1 MSWKTRICG
10 EELYHHIYAWGN
22 DRHPVFKDHYHY
34 INYLQLL
41 QQYSIES
48 RIDIIAYALMQWH
61 VHLFVYDRDNTIST
75 FMHHL
80 HGDYAQFYNRET
92 HRVGHVFG
100 ERFHNKIVLVN
111 EHGTWLSRY
120 INRQAVAA
128 KIVSDPKDYPWT
140 SYRIYIGLDKNHEFL
155 KHDVIIRQY
164 GEGKEAFDNY
174 TKFVLGA
181 DNGPINWDDKK
192 IAIGPIDKIIQRA
205 VNEYGISSRVLLS
218 PSGMTEHRARQNVIY
233 SLYNEHG
240 YKIREIARSFKM
252 SHTAVAKIIKKLDIE

>member
-10 EELYHHIYAWGN
+10 GELYHHIYAWGN

-34 INYLQLL
+34 VHYLQLL
-41 QQYSIES
+41 KKYSREY

-61 VHLFVYDRDNTIST
+61 VHFFIYDQDNNISI

-100 ERFHNKIVLVN
+100 ERFQNKIVLVN

-140 SYRIYIGLDKNHEFL
+140 SYRIYVGLEKNEFL
-155 KHDVIIRQY
+155 KHDVIIKQY
-164 GEGKEAFDNY
+164 GDGKGTA
-174 TKFVLGA
+174 
-181 DNGPINWDDKK
+181 
-192 IAIGPIDKIIQRA
+192 
-205 VNEYGISSRVLLS
+205 LL
-218 PSGMTEHRARQNVIY
+218 PSI
-233 SLYNEHG
+233 
-240 YKIREIARSFKM
+240 
-252 SHTAVAKIIKKLDIE
+252 LDIKGLDIC